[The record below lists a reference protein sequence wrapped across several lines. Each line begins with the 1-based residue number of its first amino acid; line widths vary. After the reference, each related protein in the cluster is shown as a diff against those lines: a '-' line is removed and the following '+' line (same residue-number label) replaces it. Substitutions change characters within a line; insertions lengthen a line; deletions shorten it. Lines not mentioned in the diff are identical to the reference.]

1 MNPEPQAV
9 VRARVRMAFWLLLFY
24 LITLVEGYLSRPF
37 IGHNSS
43 AQNVL
48 YGIAVGA
55 PFWIT
60 IIVFLVANR
69 RGLDPGREKSGSGRR
84 ALKVDSSER
93 EGDQGNGNV

>member
-1 MNPEPQAV
+1 MNPEPQEV

-24 LITLVEGYLSRPF
+24 LITLVEGYLTFPF

-60 IIVFLVANR
+60 ILVFLVANR
-69 RGLDPGREKSGSGRR
+69 RGLYSDRKNQAPRGEP
-84 ALKVDSSER
+84 
-93 EGDQGNGNV
+93 